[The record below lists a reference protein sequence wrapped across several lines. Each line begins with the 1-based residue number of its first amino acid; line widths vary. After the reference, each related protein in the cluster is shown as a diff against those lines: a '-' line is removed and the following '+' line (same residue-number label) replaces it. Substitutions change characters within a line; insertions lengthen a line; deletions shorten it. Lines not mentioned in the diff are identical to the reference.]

1 MTVYRPCKCVYCGK
15 TLDRNTEEWEQAP
28 SNRYAHKTCY
38 DKKQKELQEQKTE
51 REYRAKIHEKIK
63 EVCGIQYVKTKTEK
77 QIKKYLEE
85 GMTAVGIFKALEYWY
100 DVKKSDPAE
109 AKGGIGIVPYIYGE
123 SEKYWARQTA
133 IKENNS
139 NVNKENLEISL
150 IIQQAL
156 PRQCNHKEKIIKP
169 KRKTFFMLD

>member
-1 MTVYRPCKCVYCGK
+1 MTVYRPCKCVYCGE

-100 DVKKSDPAE
+100 DIKKSDPAE
-109 AKGGIGIVPYIYGE
+109 AKGGIGIVPYIYHD
-123 SEKYWARQTA
+123 SNLYWEKQNA
-133 IKENNS
+133 IKAQNTNT
-139 NVNKENLEISL
+139 NDDL
-150 IIQQAL
+150 IEDYLTIQDSL
-156 PRQCNHKEKIIKP
+156 PRQCNHKERIVKP